1 MINKKK
7 TIIYLIILLFFMQFI
22 INYGLFFYNKKYK
35 INFNIKNFIE
45 KTFSLENNI
54 ITYYERDVLNN
65 DSSLKNIVVIHSPFE
80 SSFNSNYMLSNIF
93 NIFNDSTNNFK
104 IILIDLPAHGKS
116 FKQNNYDYSFRN
128 ISSCILKLLENLNI
142 NDIYLICDKLS
153 SNIGLNMISLN
164 DKIFLNTILIDPVF
178 NYNCYLENIK
188 LSMKNKFL
196 TLSSFIFLNLKNS
209 ELYLNNYVI
218 SYFNN
223 KNSSNKH
230 VKKMISE
237 STPISIKDVSSKN
250 INVFALVTNKKYFKS
265 SYLKNLSNNFSVI
278 FFLPHKNLVEQII
291 KK

>member
-1 MINKKK
+1 
-7 TIIYLIILLFFMQFI
+7 MQFI

-35 INFNIKNFIE
+35 INFNIENFIE

-164 DKIFLNTILIDPVF
+164 DKIFSNTILIDPVF

-223 KNSSNKH
+223 KNSSNKY

-265 SYLKNLSNNFSVI
+265 SYLKNLSNNFSII
-278 FFLPHKNLVEQII
+278 FFLPRKNLVEQII